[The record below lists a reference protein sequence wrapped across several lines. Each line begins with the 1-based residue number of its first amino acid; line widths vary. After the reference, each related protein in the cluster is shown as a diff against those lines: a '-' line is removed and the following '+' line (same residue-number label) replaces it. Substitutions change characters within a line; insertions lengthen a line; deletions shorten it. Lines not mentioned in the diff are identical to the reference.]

1 MYLVYA
7 QQHNNVATKHLVFT
21 FLSLSASIIN
31 TLNYITDYTV
41 VAVVGH
47 TICNRNSLIRF
58 GIMPFF
64 VVVSSKVHTICKI
77 KSRYILENQMYTT
90 VVAQLYIYVL
100 IYT

>member
-47 TICNRNSLIRF
+47 TICKRNS
-58 GIMPFF
+58 
-64 VVVSSKVHTICKI
+64 
-77 KSRYILENQMYTT
+77 
-90 VVAQLYIYVL
+90 
-100 IYT
+100 